1 MKDWLDSVSKMAFLN
16 GLVDFH
22 FSEDVIQALAHA
34 YHVKFTP
41 IEAVAFFLLVA
52 NKMGDDDPDEVREI
66 EAGAQKLVLVTKSDK
81 GYNADLVREQVSRFI
96 EITTALERQPEP
108 SRSAGYLAR
117 LSDPLGMA

>member
-1 MKDWLDSVSKMAFLN
+1 VKDWLDSVSKMAFLN
-16 GLVDFH
+16 GVVDFH

-108 SRSAGYLAR
+108 SRSAGYVAR